1 MPAASHG
8 HEILGANTFAAL
20 IASLREILSEAMKM
34 LKPGGEIVYS
44 TCTYSPE
51 EDEEI
56 VAWLVE
62 NYLLE
67 IEPLKRDSGRSAGIP
82 EVS

>member
-1 MPAASHG
+1 
-8 HEILGANTFAAL
+8 
-20 IASLREILSEAMKM
+20 MKM

-62 NYLLE
+62 NYSLE
-67 IEPLKRDSGRSAGIP
+67 IEPLKLYPGM
-82 EVS
+82 